1 MQMIDV
7 LKRLAELD
15 NKSTNDVKENK
26 VEECGPMGDVETP
39 KSPATINITAA
50 DGAELGN
57 MLNAIMQLAGVH
69 KVGDEHMGVEPPASV
84 LTAEP
89 TMSTGPHAADNMR
102 SVLDRMNDIG
112 DEEADESMGHEH
124 GIPGIDNT
132 PADPHTQLPFEPNE
146 FAQNT
151 NDGDGN
157 DENGHPRLTT
167 QPTATFESLMAEYQD
182 FLKEGSYGGDAYD
195 RDYASSIA
203 GMDGSDKRDFKRRE
217 MEHELGHETNNY
229 AVAINGKTWKV
240 FASKSHA
247 ESVANK
253 MMMRDPS
260 KKVSVH
266 ETGAEVSEDMVPT
279 VDRGEYDREG
289 DKVRDKYNKY
299 DEAAYFDPVRGLRD
313 GGTDRLAN
321 RQAAASA
328 GELGQDELKKRMQS
342 KANMSLRK
350 TAPSMGKLGSKLPG
364 AANPAY
370 RGPANPYA

>member
-1 MQMIDV
+1 MNMQMIDV

-15 NKSTNDVKENK
+15 NKSTNDVKKDK

-151 NDGDGN
+151 NDSDGN

-167 QPTATFESLMAEYQD
+167 QPTATFENLMAEYQD
-182 FLKEGSYGGDAYD
+182 FLKEGSYGGEEHD
-195 RDYASSIA
+195 
-203 GMDGSDKRDFKRRE
+203 M
-217 MEHELGHETNNY
+217 MEG
-229 AVAINGKTWKV
+229 
-240 FASKSHA
+240 
-247 ESVANK
+247 
-253 MMMRDPS
+253 
-260 KKVSVH
+260 
-266 ETGAEVSEDMVPT
+266 
-279 VDRGEYDREG
+279 EG
-289 DKVRDKYNKY
+289 DEGYVACIVQYNRSGQAMVQRTKPISRDRAEEVIKHALSKNTFVHPPFMTIY
-299 DEAAYFDPVRGLRD
+299 P
-313 GGTDRLAN
+313 
-321 RQAAASA
+321 ASA
-328 GELGQDELKKRMQS
+328 GKLDGSTIMAQFPDMSKEGLAEGKVCSSCNMPMKKCS
-342 KANMSLRK
+342 CD
-350 TAPSMGKLGSKLPG
+350 
-364 AANPAY
+364 
-370 RGPANPYA
+370 